1 MIGLYKFF
9 TSILVACAISIFFG
23 PVAFAQKISS
33 VAVTATGIG
42 SSEDVAITRA
52 LVRAISQVNGESI
65 ASATKLST
73 LTEETASSNT
83 DGSVSGGFSKKE
95 SLERA
100 IENKV
105 KGVVKSW
112 RKVSQRSMKSGEV
125 EVVVN
130 AEIFVLQRSKQ
141 LDRLKIAVVGGVRSN
156 TEFGKLV
163 LNYLTDDLVKSRKF
177 AVMDRK
183 NAVAI
188 EEQLTRIKSGGG
200 AIEDQVRI
208 SAELA
213 PDLLAILSTEL
224 VGKGTPRQRVTV
236 SMEVVDYASRQI
248 KFSERKSRLVKPD
261 SYSRIDMMARG
272 VAKGIY
278 RTVIHTAFPPLVV
291 GATGSEITIAQGS
304 YYFSRGDRLTLVRL
318 GDAVRDPH
326 TGEFLSHTRSNLGEA
341 EVIYTDLRISQA
353 KLIGSSSLDP
363 GLVASGK
370 VQVTRVGQELGS
382 LFFLGDDDGA
392 SDIKSKP
399 GSKSKGIFITGD
411 NDDD

>member
-1 MIGLYKFF
+1 MNRAYSLFA
-9 TSILVACAISIFFG
+9 SILLAGAVSIFLG
-23 PVAFAQKISS
+23 SVAFAQKISS

-42 SSEDVAITRA
+42 PSEDQAITRA

-73 LTEETASSNT
+73 RTEEAVGSNT
-83 DGSVSGGFSKKE
+83 DGSVNGAFSKKE
-95 SLERA
+95 SFERA
-100 IENKV
+100 IENKT
-105 KGVVKSW
+105 KGVVKAW
-112 RKVSQRSMKSGEV
+112 RKVSQRSLKSGEV

-156 TEFGKLV
+156 TEFGNLV

-183 NAVAI
+183 NTVAI
-188 EEQLTRIKSGGG
+188 EEQLTRIRSGGG

-224 VGKGTPRQRVTV
+224 VGKGTPRQRIVV

-248 KFSERKSRLVKPD
+248 KFSEKRSRLVKPD

-272 VAKGIY
+272 VAKGI
-278 RTVIHTAFPPLVV
+278 
-291 GATGSEITIAQGS
+291 G
-304 YYFSRGDRLTLVRL
+304 
-318 GDAVRDPH
+318 
-326 TGEFLSHTRSNLGEA
+326 
-341 EVIYTDLRISQA
+341 
-353 KLIGSSSLDP
+353 
-363 GLVASGK
+363 
-370 VQVTRVGQELGS
+370 
-382 LFFLGDDDGA
+382 
-392 SDIKSKP
+392 
-399 GSKSKGIFITGD
+399 
-411 NDDD
+411 

>member
-224 VGKGTPRQRVTV
+224 VGKGTPPANGLQCPWRWWI
-236 SMEVVDYASRQI
+236 MLA
-248 KFSERKSRLVKPD
+248 VK
-261 SYSRIDMMARG
+261 
-272 VAKGIY
+272 
-278 RTVIHTAFPPLVV
+278 L
-291 GATGSEITIAQGS
+291 
-304 YYFSRGDRLTLVRL
+304 
-318 GDAVRDPH
+318 
-326 TGEFLSHTRSNLGEA
+326 
-341 EVIYTDLRISQA
+341 
-353 KLIGSSSLDP
+353 SSLRESP
-363 GLVASGK
+363 A
-370 VQVTRVGQELGS
+370 
-382 LFFLGDDDGA
+382 
-392 SDIKSKP
+392 
-399 GSKSKGIFITGD
+399 
-411 NDDD
+411 